1 MRQAKAHVTMC
12 LYNSK
17 PALRSMERSG
27 YALSAGRRPLQKT
40 ETGLIS
46 AHRQL
51 DNGGIKI

>member
-1 MRQAKAHVTMC
+1 MC